1 MSWDEIDFEKILT
14 GVTTNAVESPQNF
27 DFVLN
32 QFGIALDERLNVTI
46 SSTDSLPT
54 LPGIRFFV
62 DGEIRASNTFMNKY
76 RKLLD
81 EYFDLWNDF
90 EWYSRDALTDPLN
103 AANYLLDDIDLE
115 VAMGEN
121 AFDLLINRA
130 DKNRVELWSA
140 DLLNGLYEL
149 YKLTQV
155 HKRGLSRLN
164 DYTRVK
170 YNSPVFFNN
179 ADLRLSLG
187 GVGNGNP
194 YGDALG
200 DYNSNKATLIQVV
213 GVVPRITRWIQDID
227 GSGGGWSIA
236 AGSFDTSTVTI
247 KCLDLDANNISLDI
261 VGFGAELKA
270 NYKRDTDGSTTVIT
284 AYTVNYSKVG
294 PNDTPIFVEV
304 TAKNITLD
312 ATLGLRYEFYEYGSP
327 TNQGFPDFANP
338 SDISGSG
345 QVIFDVLFD
354 IRQSNNFLIDV
365 NNSALEFFVEE
376 D

>member
-1 MSWDEIDFEKILT
+1 MGWDDIDFEKIVI
-14 GVTTNAVESPQNF
+14 GATTVDVNSAQNF
-27 DFVLN
+27 NFVLN
-32 QFGIALDERLNVTI
+32 EFGIALDERLNVTI

-76 RKLLD
+76 RDLLD
-81 EYFDLWNDF
+81 GYFDLWNDF
-90 EWYSRDALTDPLN
+90 IWYSRDALTDPLN
-103 AANYLLDDIDLE
+103 AEDYLLEDIDLE
-115 VAMGEN
+115 VAMGIN
-121 AFDLLINRA
+121 AYDLLINRA

-140 DLLNGLYEL
+140 DLINGLYEL

-164 DYTRVK
+164 DYTSVK

-179 ADLRLSLG
+179 ADLRLGLG

-200 DYNSNKATLIQVV
+200 DYNSNKSTFIQFV
-213 GVVPRITRWIQDID
+213 GTVPVITRWIQDID
-227 GSGGGWSIA
+227 GSGGAWSIA
-236 AGSFDTSTVTI
+236 TGSSDTSTVTI
-247 KCLDLDANNISLDI
+247 KCLDLNVNNISLDI

-270 NYKRDTDGSTTVIT
+270 NYKEDQNGAITTIT
-284 AYTVNYSKVG
+284 AYTENYLKVG
-294 PNDTPIFVEV
+294 PNDTSIFVEV

-312 ATLGLRYEFYEYGSP
+312 PALGLRYEFYEYGSP

-338 SDISGSG
+338 SDISGSSP
-345 QVIFDVLFD
+345 VSFDVLFD
-354 IRQSNNFLIDV
+354 IQQSNNFLIDV
-365 NNSALEFFVEE
+365 NNSALEFFIE
-376 D
+376 